1 MQIKVIHKA
10 FEDTATHV
18 ATVSAPHAVV
28 TEALEFAYRYTNNID
43 GSWSMKIGSDANDA
57 VEVVAPL
64 YTDADG
70 KQWGHRSTSMGDHM
84 QAMGKTYEV
93 ASIGFREVEPKEV
106 DFA

>member
-70 KQWGHRSTSMGDHM
+70 KQWGHRSTSVGDVM
-84 QAMGKTYEV
+84 IVEGVEYTV
-93 ASIGFREVEPKEV
+93 SGFGFTQKE
-106 DFA
+106 AA

>member
-70 KQWGHRSTSMGDHM
+70 KQWGHRSTSVGDVM
-84 QAMGKTYEV
+84 IVEGVEYTV
-93 ASIGFREVEPKEV
+93 SGFGFTKVEE
-106 DFA
+106 AA